1 MQTYLGKGIHTLGL
15 LGWILEQTG
24 CADVYVSTFST
35 SDAFLSG
42 FLRLKRRRLV
52 NHSVLV
58 ADLKAAEKTVRLY
71 QLMQNCF
78 DNVYLA
84 MNHSNI
90 MLVQN
95 KRYKVSVISS
105 QNQTYGDRAECTM
118 ITTDQQSFIDL
129 YTGLS
134 EIVNHTS
141 KQQNELFNRLTQR
154 DREKG
159 KGDDDSFGD
168 IIPFGY

>member
-1 MQTYLGKGIHTLGL
+1 
-15 LGWILEQTG
+15 
-24 CADVYVSTFST
+24 
-35 SDAFLSG
+35 
-42 FLRLKRRRLV
+42 
-52 NHSVLV
+52 
-58 ADLKAAEKTVRLY
+58 
-71 QLMQNCF
+71 
-78 DNVYLA
+78 
-84 MNHSNI
+84 